1 MLNDA
6 ELLQA
11 DIDAR
16 KDALDVRRSFIV
28 QAPAGSGKTELL
40 IQRYLKLLAIV
51 NQPEEVLAITF
62 TRKAA
67 LEMQLRVINAL
78 RQARDGFKA
87 AAAHEQ
93 FTISLADAVLARDQ
107 RLGWR
112 LIQSPGRMRIETV
125 DAFSAGI
132 ARSLPLS
139 SGLGGAVTTLA
150 DATMDSLYRTAAAA
164 TLDWLTTDDALGGAV
179 ERVLVHLDNHTG
191 LYISYVARMLASRE
205 QWLGITGSGLAA
217 GDNARAARRQ
227 LEQSIARIVTS
238 QLEKLHALVPDHR
251 RQELPALLE
260 YAAENLAA
268 GDKLE
273 HPLIALQARDSLPA
287 ATVNERSTWQAIANV
302 LLIKSGAWRKSI
314 NKNDGFP
321 PGDDGQKKQFLELV
335 QSLHEVVGLQENL
348 QRVRRL
354 PAPVYSDEQWQ
365 VLLALF
371 NLLPLAVAELRRL
384 FSERGVTDHA
394 EVSLCASQALG
405 NIDQPG
411 DIALSLDYRIQ
422 HMLVDEMQDTSISQY
437 DLLKMV
443 TAGWTAGDGRTIFC
457 VGDPMQS
464 IYRFRN
470 AEVGEFLLARR
481 NGIGEIK
488 LDSLLLRRNFRSG
501 ENLVHWF
508 NTVFDQIL
516 PLQDDISVGA
526 ISYAESVPVELH
538 FGQGEHHVYP
548 LFDVSIE
555 EEASK
560 CSQVIRQCLVENPDD
575 DIALLVRSRTQL
587 TVLLREL
594 RRENIAYQAIE
605 IDRLTDL
612 PEIIDLLAL
621 TRALCHESDRLAW
634 LALLRA
640 PWVGLGWQDLHKLVW
655 NDSKSTVAE
664 LMRDSDKVN
673 GLSGDAR
680 TRVQKFVT
688 TIDQFTQ
695 RKADVSLRDRI
706 ELAWFALGGPSM
718 LQDEEQL
725 ENIYRYL
732 DVLDKIE
739 SAGTLLDVREL
750 ESLLDDERVSSSTKI
765 ESRLQIMTM
774 HKAKGLQFDH
784 VVLFALGR
792 VTRGGSKDV
801 LSWLYVPN
809 EDGQNDMIISPV
821 GPRSELENDPLH
833 QFIVATEKDKQQLE
847 LDRLLY
853 VACTRARKSVH
864 LIGNVGLS
872 ADRESFKNPD
882 ARSLLIRLW
891 PAIEAAYQLEFERV
905 GNVLHENAANE
916 SSEDTIRRLVHPVLR
931 RFKGDWQPPV
941 APALPGGRTQVATSA
956 ADAEKQVEFYWVG
969 SLARHAG
976 TIVHRFLQRISDGRI
991 TVDSSSVATLRR
1003 VSKAWA
1009 QSLGVGEEHLDEV
1022 CDRVE
1027 NALHGII
1034 ADDKGRWVLFGD
1046 GEAELAISGLV
1057 DGQVESIII
1066 DRIRI
1071 DTEGVHWIVDYKTS
1085 THEGGNLAGFLQQ
1098 ETDRYRPQLEKYVA
1112 LYRNLTDA
1120 PVRAAL
1126 YFPLLQ
1132 EFCEVSLVVQQ
1143 GRFDGL
1149 LGE

>member
-1 MLNDA
+1 VLTDA

-16 KDALDVRRSFIV
+16 ADALDVQRSFIV

-40 IQRYLKLLAIV
+40 IQRYLKLLTIV
-51 NQPEEVLAITF
+51 NSPEEVLAITF

-67 LEMQLRVINAL
+67 LEMQLRVLTAL
-78 RQARDGFKA
+78 RQARDGFRA

-93 FTISLADAVLARDQ
+93 FTIAIADDVLARDAS
-107 RLGWR
+107 LDWR

-150 DATMDSLYRTAAAA
+150 DATMDGLYRSAAAA
-164 TLDWLTTDDALGGAV
+164 TLDWLTIDDAPGNAI
-179 ERVLVHLDNHTG
+179 ERVLVHLDNNTG

-205 QWLGITGSGLAA
+205 QWLGITGSGPSSEA
-217 GDNARAARRQ
+217 GAKAARKQ
-227 LEQSIARIVTS
+227 LEQNIERSVIS
-238 QLEKLHALVPDHR
+238 QLEKLDALVPDHCR
-251 RQELPALLE
+251 EELTALIT
-260 YAAENLAA
+260 YAAGNLAA
-268 GDKLE
+268 GEKPE
-273 HPLIALQARDSLPA
+273 HPLAIMQGRDDLPA
-287 ATVNERSTWQAIANV
+287 ATAGERSAWQAIANI

-321 PGDDGQKKQFLELV
+321 AGDDGQKKHLLEV
-335 QSLHEVVGLQENL
+335 IKSLHVVGGLRDNL
-348 QRVRRL
+348 QRVTRL
-354 PAPVYSDEQWQ
+354 PAPGYSDEQWQ

-371 NLLPLAVAELRRL
+371 NVLPLAVAELRRQ
-384 FSERGVTDHA
+384 FSEHGVTDHA
-394 EVSLCASQALG
+394 EVSLSAGQALG
-405 NIDQPG
+405 NVDQPG
-411 DIALSLDYRIQ
+411 DIALSLDYSIQ
-422 HMLVDEMQDTSISQY
+422 HLLVDEMQDTSISQY
-437 DLLKMV
+437 DLLKKV

-470 AEVGEFLLARR
+470 AEVGEFLLARS
-481 NGIGEIK
+481 NGIGDIK

-526 ISYAESVPVELH
+526 ISYAESVPVEAH
-538 FGQGEHHVYP
+538 AGQGEHFVYP

-560 CSQVIRQCLVENPDD
+560 CSQVIQQCLSDNPGDNVV
-575 DIALLVRSRTQL
+575 LLVRSRTQL
-587 TVLLREL
+587 PVLLREL
-594 RRENIAYQAIE
+594 RRDKIACQAIE

-612 PEIIDLLAL
+612 PEIIDVLAL

-640 PWVGLGWQDLHKLVW
+640 PWTGLCWQDLHALVL
-655 NDSKSTVAE
+655 NDSKSTVPE
-664 LMRDSDKVN
+664 LLHDVDRVST
-673 GLSGDAR
+673 LSVDAR
-680 TRVQKFVT
+680 ARVQKFVA
-688 TIDQFTQ
+688 TIDEFRG

-706 ELAWFALGGPSM
+706 ELAWYALGGPA
-718 LQDEEQL
+718 LLNDEEQL

-732 DVLDKIE
+732 DVLDKLE
-739 SAGTLLDVREL
+739 TAGTLEDVREL
-750 ESLLDDERVSSSTKI
+750 ESLLDDERVSSSTKS
-765 ESRLQIMTM
+765 ECRLQIMTM

-792 VTRGGSKDV
+792 MTRGGSKDV
-801 LSWLYVPN
+801 LSWLNVPDEN
-809 EDGQNDMIISPV
+809 GQNDMIISPV
-821 GPRSELENDPLH
+821 GPRAELDNDPLH
-833 QFIVATEKDKQQLE
+833 QFIAATEKEKEQLE
-847 LDRLLY
+847 VDRLLY

-864 LIGNVGLS
+864 LIGSVGLAS
-872 ADRESFKNPD
+872 NGESFRNPD
-882 ARSLLIRLW
+882 ARSLLMHLW
-891 PAIEAAYQLEFERV
+891 PAIESAYQLEFDRICSESRDT
-905 GNVLHENAANE
+905 AADE
-916 SSEDTIRRLVHPVLR
+916 SVDESPRHLVNPILRRLR
-931 RFKGDWQPPV
+931 DDWQLPV
-941 APALPGGRTQVATSA
+941 APDLPGGQVQVATPL
-956 ADAEKQVEFYWVG
+956 ADDEKQVEFYWVG
-969 SLARHAG
+969 SAARHAG

-991 TVDSSSVATLRR
+991 AIDPSNVATLRP
-1003 VSKAWA
+1003 VSKTWA
-1009 QSLGVGEEHLDEV
+1009 RNLGVGEDHLDEV
-1022 CDRVE
+1022 CKRVE
-1027 NALHGII
+1027 DALTGITG
-1034 ADDKGRWVLFGD
+1034 DDKGNWVLFGD
-1046 GEAELAISGLV
+1046 GDTELPISGLV
-1057 DGQVESIII
+1057 DGGVESVVI

-1071 DTEGVHWIVDYKTS
+1071 DEEGVHWIIDYKTS

-1112 LYRNLTDA
+1112 LYSNLTDA

-1132 EFCEVSLVVQQ
+1132 EFCEITV
-1143 GRFDGL
+1143 
-1149 LGE
+1149 GE